1 MLLYLCLYVLLY
13 LCLYVLLY
21 LYLYVLLYQH
31 TSSTPPN
38 THKPQVPT
46 QRILVVYDD
55 LDLDAG
61 VVRFRMKGGHG
72 GHNGMRSIIHHLGNT
87 HDFPRVRIGISRPP
101 GQQSVASYVLEP
113 FSKAQREEIEVA
125 VHEAAG
131 VVKTVLQ
138 VGVEKAASGV
148 RV

>member
-1 MLLYLCLYVLLY
+1 M
-13 LCLYVLLY
+13 
-21 LYLYVLLYQH
+21 
-31 TSSTPPN
+31 
-38 THKPQVPT
+38 
-46 QRILVVYDD
+46 VYDD

-72 GHNGMRSIIHHLGNT
+72 GHNGMRSIIQQLGGT
-87 HDFPRVRIGISRPP
+87 HDFPRVRIGISRPH

-113 FSKAQREEIEVA
+113 FSKGQREEIEVA
-125 VHEAAG
+125 VHEAAA